1 MTLLSIVLVLVNLVF
16 LYLGAMLYQYAYVN
30 NIDAQGDQLFVEVIK
45 SGELGVFVFIV
56 FLLGLMSAAYS
67 SADSALTSLTTSFC
81 VDIFNIKKGKKI

>member
-16 LYLGAMLYQYAYVN
+16 LYLELCYISMYVN

-67 SADSALTSLTTSFC
+67 SADSALTSLTTSF
-81 VDIFNIKKGKKI
+81 VLIFLILKRKKI